1 MSISHRHPLKSHKKL
16 KSFGLAEA
24 ITASVIVVLV
34 LSAAV
39 ALSSSVHRS
48 AQNDTAYFEAEHIA
62 DELFEKINLFKSS
75 GRLYFDNRLA
85 SSDGMISIDC
95 FDSTRTCGD
104 PDKSSVDFP
113 LNQYPYDAAHQ
124 PDSSYYVNVKKSDL
138 NNPTFPDDYFAWKM
152 TVTTPASCNTPTAVD
167 IPKDKCRLVNIDV
180 KWEDS
185 SGTKHYNLAQYFA
198 DWER

>member
-1 MSISHRHPLKSHKKL
+1 MSIKKL

-24 ITASVIVVLV
+24 ITASMIVILV

-48 AQNDTAYFEAEHIA
+48 VQNDAAYLEGGHLA
-62 DELFEKINLFKSS
+62 DGLFEKINLFKSS
-75 GRLYFDNRLA
+75 GRIYFDNRLA
-85 SSDGMISIDC
+85 SADGMLSIDC
-95 FDSTRTCGD
+95 FDSTKTCND
-104 PDKSSVDFP
+104 RDTSSVDFP
-113 LNQYPYDAAHQ
+113 LNQYPYDATHQ
-124 PDSSYYVNVKKSDL
+124 PDSSGYVKVKKSDL

-152 TVTTPASCNTPTAVD
+152 TVVSPESCNTPTAVD
-167 IPKDKCRLVNIDV
+167 IPKDKCRLVNIDI

-185 SGTKHYNLAQYFA
+185 LGVKHYSLAQYFT